1 MELFYD
7 KIVNEI
13 NYESLGDW
21 QIPNISSFSNSIKEL
36 FPYQVEA
43 IKNVIKLLYL
53 YYSSDNGKKLLYD
66 KCIENGLEQD
76 SFRIYDVVKRKQN
89 MLFDIASKY
98 YEIKKENCLRCG
110 YCYENCPLD
119 AIERL

>member
-98 YEIKKENCLRCG
+98 YEIKK
-110 YCYENCPLD
+110 D
-119 AIERL
+119 IT